1 VLSSEGGAQY
11 LGGIG
16 IEMVCSASLL
26 ERRGFE
32 TTGPFWPFRP
42 GKGVEVK
49 PVFGQNLPAESLGER
64 ALGIVAVSE

>member
-11 LGGIG
+11 LDGIG
-16 IEMVCSASLL
+16 IEMVRSASLL

-32 TTGPFWPFRP
+32 PPVLFGLFRP

-49 PVFGQNLPAESLGER
+49 AVFGQNLSAESLGER